1 MASLSAWSG
10 SSDRQTDNR
19 RVALLKSLSTGN
31 RFYVLVAPDSGLKNA
46 DTIEHYPE
54 GTVLGIAYPCLEDG
68 LNDFAVIRSTF
79 ETLDLLPDDDDE
91 LRAEL
96 MEIIADAQGKLVR
109 RLTELRDCISSGRAH
124 FLGADLEEFKSHII
138 NLVTK
143 GVPRKTLDSMMK
155 LDVFETVASTEALI
169 NGSFSPEFVY
179 LYELLPE
186 NALDTIQEMP
196 PRAFIGRVF
205 QDLLTAVEDQENYK
219 DRHTF
224 DRNVFQKFI
233 AVMFVNYA
241 TTDPVFYGT
250 NKDDYGVSADKD
262 MEQTP
267 LYIAVGKALR
277 IYEREHGSL
286 MAPTAPAAAD
296 TAPADGDLTPDDQH
310 LLAHLMPIC
319 EAAMS
324 LCDSSGTDPRR
335 CAEAVLRATHRLVL
349 ELKARGVL
357 SPAVDSPV
365 DADYRGEE

>member
-68 LNDFAVIRSTF
+68 LNDFAVIRST
-79 ETLDLLPDDDDE
+79 
-91 LRAEL
+91 
-96 MEIIADAQGKLVR
+96 
-109 RLTELRDCISSGRAH
+109 
-124 FLGADLEEFKSHII
+124 
-138 NLVTK
+138 
-143 GVPRKTLDSMMK
+143 
-155 LDVFETVASTEALI
+155 
-169 NGSFSPEFVY
+169 VY

>member
-1 MASLSAWSG
+1 MLS
-10 SSDRQTDNR
+10 
-19 RVALLKSLSTGN
+19 
-31 RFYVLVAPDSGLKNA
+31 
-46 DTIEHYPE
+46 
-54 GTVLGIAYPCLEDG
+54 IAYPASGG
-68 LNDFAVIRSTF
+68 LNDFAVI
-79 ETLDLLPDDDDE
+79 LHLGDAHLLPDDDDE

-96 MEIIADAQGKLVR
+96 MEIIADAQEAGAGLPAARLHLQR
-109 RLTELRDCISSGRAH
+109 RAIPGRRSG
-124 FLGADLEEFKSHII
+124 EFEPHHQPGR
-138 NLVTK
+138 K
-143 GVPRKTLDSMMK
+143 GVPQGARQHDE
-155 LDVFETVASTEALI
+155 LDVFETVQHRGVDQRLL
-169 NGSFSPEFVY
+169 SPEFVY